1 MTTLPWD
8 ETKDADALLEA
19 LRATG
24 QRVIDIFLRWDEDM
38 SGAIDRKEFRQGMKF
53 IARTQMGG
61 REVPLAQIDKLF
73 TALDR
78 DHSGAL
84 ELKELDKVLRA
95 GYGEVLWDKLQDGA
109 AGEIELRAKNKSTP

>member
-38 SGAIDRKEFRQGMKF
+38 SGAIDRKEFRK
-53 IARTQMGG
+53 A
-61 REVPLAQIDKLF
+61 
-73 TALDR
+73 
-78 DHSGAL
+78 
-84 ELKELDKVLRA
+84 
-95 GYGEVLWDKLQDGA
+95 
-109 AGEIELRAKNKSTP
+109 